1 MGKRAMGEQDT
12 LLPADAVSQE
22 EAIHCWDEAAVEF
35 ASRFETDEEFFHKY
49 MINPPLLDLLGDVK
63 GKAVLD
69 VACGEGHFC
78 RKLAEQAK
86 GDIQITGIDASKT
99 LIDIAQKK
107 NKSFSYCI
115 RFLVGDASLLDQLLP
130 NSFDVVVCNMALM
143 FIKRFEE
150 TIQEVAR
157 VLKPQGL
164 FLLSILHPCFLTPGS
179 GWILED
185 SPDTGK
191 RNRIGWKTD
200 NYHLRLVCH
209 GVMRECDTKETYYF
223 CHTLEDYFRA
233 LRKSGFVVMDLRE
246 PLPPKELME
255 KDPDFKAEEKRSI
268 FLIMKCKLL
277 L

>member
-1 MGKRAMGEQDT
+1 MAGQDI
-12 LLPADAVSQE
+12 LLPVDAVSEE
-22 EAIHCWDEAAVEF
+22 EAMQCWDEAADEF
-35 ASRFETDEEFFHKY
+35 AGRFKTDEEFFHKR
-49 MINPPLLDLLGDVK
+49 MINPALLDLLGDVK

-69 VACGEGHFC
+69 VACGEGHFS

-86 GDIQITGIDASKT
+86 GDIQITGIDTSKR
-99 LIDIAQKK
+99 LIYIAQKK
-107 NKSFSYCI
+107 NKSFSHCT
-115 RFLVGDASLLDQLLP
+115 RFLLGDASRLDQLSP

-164 FLLSILHPCFLTPGS
+164 FVFSILHPCFLTPGS

-185 SPDTGK
+185 SPDARKG
-191 RNRIGWKTD
+191 NRIGWKTD

-209 GVMRECDTKETYYF
+209 GVMKECDTKETYYF
-223 CHTLEDYFRA
+223 CRTLEDYFCV

-255 KDPDFKAEEKRSI
+255 KDPDFKGEEKRSI
-268 FLIMKCKLL
+268 FLMMKCKQLV
-277 L
+277 